1 MDIFEKFRRKINGL
15 SNEEASKEIL
25 LALKSRFNA
34 QYHYTKNLLINPEI
48 TDAKLW
54 QALNLPKETNLLN
67 YFQTRSEP
75 KIYSGLRKLKETCQV
90 FEDNFPESK
99 EAIISQANNICEH
112 KFFFLGKQ
120 HVYNNQEIDWHYDTN
135 LNFHWPKIHYSKI
148 STTTDTPGTD
158 IKIPWELAR
167 LQHFITLGQAYHFT
181 QDEKYAVEFRNQ
193 LFSFFNSNPPE
204 VGVNWLCAMEVALR
218 AISLSLSFYFFRS
231 SKSFDLETLMTLLK
245 LLLSHGNFIEENLE
259 FSYRITSN
267 HYLSD
272 LVGLF
277 FIGLLFPEFKKSKG
291 WLDFALTEILK
302 EMDKQVYADGAD
314 WEASISYH
322 ALVLELFF
330 YPFLLAKENNL
341 NIENHYWQKLEKM
354 FDFVNAYL
362 KPDGK
367 APLIG
372 DCDNGR
378 VVIWQE
384 RSANNHAY
392 LLPIASTL
400 FEQERFKI
408 SYQAVEESLW
418 IFGRLGYD
426 TFESLPITDPPT
438 SSTFPNAG
446 IYLQRDK
453 DLYMIIDCG
462 EIGINGQG
470 SHAHNDVFSFELF
483 YRDRT
488 FFVDPGSYV
497 YTSDPKARN
506 LFRSTAF
513 HNTVM
518 IDNVEIN
525 EINPEQLFTLGN
537 QAKVKINNW
546 VSNSDYDLLDAQH
559 DGYLRLTNGII
570 HQRQI
575 RFNKILACWL
585 ITDLFQ
591 GEGQHLFSFFFN
603 FDEHLALELVDK
615 NKVIIVDEENNL
627 SLALVPLDTTG
638 LSAEIVERYVSKGYG
653 ERAKSWGI
661 VYNLKAV
668 APQKRRFLIAPC
680 GLEDLSSIDT
690 LIEQLAD
697 LENS

>member
-1 MDIFEKFRRKINGL
+1 MEIIEKFRQKTAGL
-15 SNEEASKEIL
+15 SYEEVSKEIL
-25 LALKSRFNA
+25 LLLKSKFNA
-34 QYHYTKNLLINPEI
+34 RYHYTKNLLINPEI
-48 TDAKLW
+48 TDIKLW
-54 QALNLPKETNLLN
+54 QALKLPKETNLLN
-67 YFQTRSEP
+67 YFQNRSEP
-75 KIYSGLRKLKETCQV
+75 KIYLGLKNLKETCQI

-99 EAIISQANNICEH
+99 QTIISQANAICEH
-112 KFFFLGKQ
+112 KFSFLGKQ

-135 LNFHWPKIHYSKI
+135 LDFHWPKIHYSKI
-148 STTTDTPGTD
+148 STIAKKPGSD
-158 IKIPWELAR
+158 IKVPWELAR
-167 LQHFITLGQAYHFT
+167 LQHFITLGQAYHFS

-193 LFSFFNSNPPE
+193 LISFFNANPIE
-204 VGVNWLCAMEVALR
+204 IGIHWLCAMEVALR
-218 AISLSLSFYFFRS
+218 AISLSLAFYFFCS
-231 SKSFDLETLMTLLK
+231 SKNFDLETLTILLK
-245 LLLSHGNFIEENLE
+245 LLLSHGNFIEANLE
-259 FSYRITSN
+259 FSHRITSN

-277 FIGLLFPEFKKSKG
+277 FIGVLFPEFKKSKN
-291 WLDFALTEILK
+291 WADFALRELLK
-302 EMDKQVYADGAD
+302 EIDKQIYADGAD
-314 WEASISYH
+314 WEASTGYH
-322 ALVLELFF
+322 ALVLELFL
-330 YPFLLAKENNL
+330 YTFLLCKENKIK
-341 NIENHYWQKLEKM
+341 IEGHYWQKLEKM
-354 FDFVNAYL
+354 FDFVNGYL

-378 VVIWQE
+378 VIIWQE
-384 RSANNHAY
+384 RPANDHAY
-392 LLPIASTL
+392 LLPIASIL

-408 SYQAVEESLW
+408 SNQAVEESLW
-418 IFGRLGYD
+418 LFGRSGFE
-426 TFESLPITDPPT
+426 TFESLSIVEPPT
-438 SSTFPNAG
+438 SSSFPNTG

-470 SHAHNDVFSFELF
+470 SHGHNDLLSFELF
-483 YRDRT
+483 YRDRA

-525 EINPEQLFTLGN
+525 EIYPEQLFTLGN
-537 QAKVKINNW
+537 QAKPKINKW
-546 VSNSDYDLLDAQH
+546 ETTPDYDLLDAQH
-559 DGYLRLTNGII
+559 DGYLRLSKPVI

-575 RFNKILACWL
+575 RFNKVQAYWL

-591 GEGQHLFSFFFN
+591 GEGEHLFNFFFN
-603 FDEHLALELVDK
+603 FDENLAVELIDK
-615 NKVIIVDEENNL
+615 NKAIIVDEDNSL
-627 SLALVPLDTTG
+627 SLALVPLDTKD

-661 VYNLKAV
+661 VYNLKAF

-680 GLEDLSSIDT
+680 GLEDLSNVYN
-690 LIEQLAD
+690 LIEQID
-697 LENS
+697 LEDS